1 MKLAWSHLSIQ
12 ELRAVRRH
20 SIERWGR
27 DVALRYLQDVRD
39 AARRVAADP
48 FVARPLREGLRIA
61 RVRSHYLIVHVDES
75 TSTVT
80 IARLLHAAM
89 DIERHLP

>member
-1 MKLAWSHLSIQ
+1 MKLAWSNLAIQ
-12 ELRAVRRH
+12 ELRELRRY
-20 SIERWGR
+20 SLDRWGR
-27 DVALRYLQDVRD
+27 DVALQYVLDVRD
-39 AARRVAADP
+39 AAKRIAADP
-48 FVARPLREGLRIA
+48 HAARPLRGALRIL
-61 RVRSHYLIVHVDES
+61 RVRSHYLVIHVNES